1 VNVTAADWQT
11 ANQAALVAALRP
23 VYAALCRAAG
33 QVSPHEIETPSPV
46 ASGPATA
53 LDVLCGLFGLTSFE
67 RDVLL
72 LCTGVEL
79 ESRFS
84 EVCAAVHRDPKRS
97 CATFGLALAAL
108 PEAHWS
114 ALTRDRPLRYW
125 RMLEVSPGDTLAGS
139 SLRIDERVLHFLTGV
154 DGTDERLEGIVFPL
168 PQPAELPSCLLGPAE
183 TAARALCAGE
193 RVALSSR
200 SAADRELVATAA
212 LLAAGLTP
220 FRLRAADVP
229 GQPTDRETLA
239 RHWNREAL
247 LANGGLY
254 LTSEGTETGGE
265 ASRLTAAFLARIR
278 SPLAVDAGE
287 AGPPD
292 GLAAVRVTLP
302 EPSAA
307 ERREVWAANLGAAA
321 TLMNGALDSIADQF
335 RLDTSG
341 IRSAGAALRQL
352 AARSDGE
359 SLEREAWRV
368 CREHARR
375 SMEQSARRI
384 EASADWDD
392 LVLPGPQ
399 MRILRQ
405 IATHLRQRVTVH
417 ERWGF
422 AAKYSRGLGLTALF
436 SGASGT
442 GKTMA
447 AEVLAHALSL
457 DLFQIDL
464 AGLVS
469 KYIGETE
476 KNLKRVFDAAEDS
489 GAILLFDEADAL
501 FGKRSEVKDSHDRY
515 ANLEV
520 SYLLQRMEAY
530 RGLAILTTNMRHA
543 IDAAFLRRIRFILEF
558 PFPDA
563 VHRAR
568 IWRGVFPPDTPTS
581 GVDPERLARLNIPG
595 GIIRNIAMHAA
606 FLAADE
612 AAPVRMSHLLEATR
626 TEYAKLERPFGNAE
640 MGAWQ

>member
-1 VNVTAADWQT
+1 MNMTAADWQA
-11 ANQAALVAALRP
+11 ANQTALVTALRP
-23 VYAALCRAAG
+23 VYAALCRAADREPP
-33 QVSPHEIETPSPV
+33 QEPEMPNAI
-46 ASGPATA
+46 ASEQPAA

-67 RDVLL
+67 RDLLL

-79 ESRFS
+79 ESRFA
-84 EVCAAVHRDPKRS
+84 ETCAAAHRDPKRTH
-97 CATFGLALAAL
+97 ATFGLALAML
-108 PEAHWS
+108 PETHWS
-114 ALTRDRPLRYW
+114 ALTRARPLRHW
-125 RMLEVSPGDTLAGS
+125 RMLEVLPGETLAGS
-139 SLRIDERVLHFLTGV
+139 PLRVDERILHFLIGV
-154 DGTDERLEGIVFPL
+154 DCADERLEGIVFPL
-168 PQPAELPSCLLGPAE
+168 QLPGQLPSWLLDAAE
-183 TAARALCAGE
+183 TAGQALCAGE
-193 RVALSSR
+193 RVALAGR
-200 SAADRELVATAA
+200 SAADRELVAGAA
-212 LLAAGLTP
+212 LSAVGLTP
-220 FRLRAADVP
+220 FRLRACDIP
-229 GQPTDRETLA
+229 SHPTDREVLA

-247 LANGGLY
+247 LARGGLY
-254 LTSEGTETGGE
+254 LTTEGVEAGGE
-265 ASRLTAAFLARIR
+265 AARLTPVFLARAH
-278 SPLAVDAGE
+278 SPIALDGGE
-287 AGPPD
+287 AGPPE
-292 GLAAVRVTLP
+292 GLVAVRVMLQ

-307 ERREVWAANLGAAA
+307 DRREAWATTLGGAAA
-321 TLMNGALDSIADQF
+321 RINGALDAIADQF
-335 RLDTSG
+335 RLDTPG

-352 AARSDGE
+352 ALQSDGDA
-359 SLEREAWRV
+359 LEREAWRV

-384 EASADWDD
+384 DARAGWED
-392 LVLPGPQ
+392 LVLPKPQ
-399 MRILRQ
+399 MNTLHQ

-436 SGASGT
+436 SGTSGT

-520 SYLLQRMEAY
+520 SYLLQRMETY

-563 VHRAR
+563 AHRAR

-581 GVDPERLARLNIPG
+581 GLDPERLARLNIPG

-612 AAPVRMSHLLEATR
+612 AAPVGMSHLLDAAR
-626 TEYAKLERPFGNAE
+626 TEYAKLGRSFGTAE
-640 MGAWQ
+640 MGAWR

>member
-1 VNVTAADWQT
+1 MNMTAADWQA
-11 ANQAALVAALRP
+11 ANQTALVAALRP

-33 QVSPHEIETPSPV
+33 HELPDKGETSSPI
-46 ASGPATA
+46 ASGPSAA
-53 LDVLCGLFGLTSFE
+53 VEVLCGLFGLTSFE
-67 RDVLL
+67 RDLLL

-84 EVCAAVHRDPKRS
+84 EVCAALHRDPKRS

-125 RMLEVSPGDTLAGS
+125 RMVEVLPGDTLAGS
-139 SLRIDERVLHFLTGV
+139 SLRIDERILHFLTGV
-154 DGTDERLEGIVFPL
+154 DCADERLEGIVFPL
-168 PQPAELPSCLLGPAE
+168 PQPAQLPAWLLGPAD
-183 TAARALCAGE
+183 TAAQALGAGE
-193 RVALSSR
+193 HVALTGR
-200 SAADRELVATAA
+200 SAADRELVAAAA
-212 LLAAGLTP
+212 LSAAGLSP
-220 FRLRAADVP
+220 FRLRTCDIP
-229 GQPTDRETLA
+229 GQPADREALA
-239 RHWNREAL
+239 RHWNREAM

-254 LTSEGTETGGE
+254 LTSEGTEPGGE
-265 ASRLTAAFLARIR
+265 ASRLATAFLARTR
-278 SPLAVDAGE
+278 SPMTVDAGE
-287 AGPPD
+287 VGPPD
-292 GLAAVRVTLP
+292 GLAVVRVTLP

-307 ERREVWAANLGAAA
+307 ERRELWAANLGVAAA
-321 TLMNGALDSIADQF
+321 RVNGALAAIADQF
-335 RLDTSG
+335 RLDTPG

-359 SLEREAWRV
+359 ALEREAWRV

-375 SMEQSARRI
+375 SMEQSAQRI
-384 EASADWDD
+384 EPRADWDE
-392 LVLPGPQ
+392 LVLPEPQ
-399 MRILRQ
+399 MRTLRQ

-417 ERWGF
+417 EQWGF

-447 AEVLAHALSL
+447 AEVLANTLSL

-464 AGLVS
+464 AGVVS

-543 IDAAFLRRIRFILEF
+543 IDSAFLRRIRFILEF

-563 VHRAR
+563 AHRAR

-581 GVDPERLARLNIPG
+581 GLDPERLARLNIPG